1 MFGKSVRIV
10 IAFFVIIELCHCMV
24 SRSSPLRRSLLPNGV
39 PFTGLHIRIP
49 QAEPQAEP
57 LADPIAE
64 PQAEPQS
71 RIIPFASR
79 MSIDENTA
87 RGIDEKY
94 AEIGDFSHQVL
105 LLDIYNNYVCAGAL
119 ISDRWSLSAAACS
132 NRSPAKIVVGGFT
145 LRDGDVYFCDKII
158 THDQFDLSTLANDIA
173 LFRSNR
179 EIQLNQFAQPIPFIK
194 SPNLSACAENLVAI
208 GWGHV
213 SKKKSIDCL
222 IHNLKFGFITESRI
236 HEPRTIFG
244 IRKYVCYRK

>member
-1 MFGKSVRIV
+1 MFGKSIRIV

-24 SRSSPLRRSLLPNGV
+24 SRSPPLRRMPNGV
-39 PFTGLHIRIP
+39 PFAGLHIRIP
-49 QAEPQAEP
+49 QAEPQS
-57 LADPIAE
+57 DPQAE
-64 PQAEPQS
+64 PQAELLAEPQS

-94 AEIGDFSHQVL
+94 AEVGDFSHQVL

-132 NRSPAKIVVGGFT
+132 IRSPAKIVVGGFT
-145 LRDGDVYFCDKII
+145 LRDGDVYFCDKIV
-158 THDQFDLSTLANDIA
+158 THDQFDPSTSANDIA

-194 SPNLSACAENLVAI
+194 SPNVSACAENLVAI
-208 GWGHV
+208 GWGYV
-213 SKKKSIDCL
+213 SKKNPL
-222 IHNLKFGFITESRI
+222 I
-236 HEPRTIFG
+236 
-244 IRKYVCYRK
+244 V